1 MAFPNMAAAPGMMG
15 GRPPMGAGPISVP
28 SASPGAQAA
37 AMAKVRE
44 AIKILIGALP
54 ELPIGSDPFKTVQS
68 SIQGLSKHVSP
79 GEEVP
84 GMQQT
89 ALRDLQQGAGKNAA
103 LEAVMRSL
111 GSQGGAGS
119 APGGTGGGPMAAGAS
134 PPML

>member
-1 MAFPNMAAAPGMMG
+1 
-15 GRPPMGAGPISVP
+15 MGAGPISVP

-111 GSQGGAGS
+111 GSPGGGAGS
-119 APGGTGGGPMAAGAS
+119 VPGGATPGGGSAAGPS
-134 PPML
+134 PMM